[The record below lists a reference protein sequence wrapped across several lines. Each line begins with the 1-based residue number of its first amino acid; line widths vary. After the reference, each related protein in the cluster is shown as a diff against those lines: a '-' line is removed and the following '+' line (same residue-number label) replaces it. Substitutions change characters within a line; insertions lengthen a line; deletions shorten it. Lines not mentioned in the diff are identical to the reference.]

1 MMVNFDD
8 LIRRGEDIKAVR
20 YLAKEYYDNGKM
32 GHTRKLL
39 LERIA
44 QNFEKLKDERD
55 ALLEE
60 LDNAQPCFACAG
72 FKRNGGNC
80 FGAGTCRVRDIAKL
94 NGVDYKD
101 LAHGESWR
109 WRGLDKSAD
118 KE

>member
-1 MMVNFDD
+1 M
-8 LIRRGEDIKAVR
+8 G
-20 YLAKEYYDNGKM
+20 KELTLKRSSKDYYGRQNI
-32 GHTRKLL
+32 TIT